1 MMKFRFI
8 FIIAL
13 FLSYFT
19 CSTGEDIPENI
30 CLPVPYRAAER
41 ANYCAVACIQM
52 WALYDGNT
60 IITQDEI
67 ARRVGVPTL
76 PSNIVYGVWLYT
88 NSPGFL
94 FVGNGTEY
102 FQDRILSMSIAA
114 FQKNRPSIIPVYDG
128 EHAITMIGYKYHTSS
143 DNRPIADKVWFHDP
157 NGLNKYSTSI
167 SDFKYNWFTPDWL
180 NGLLRI
186 ILPDDEFVASGDDGY
201 SIFLDLGG
209 SYSGGPTLYE
219 PSQEAIW

>member
-67 ARRVGVPTL
+67 ARRVGAPTL
-76 PSNIVYGVWLYT
+76 PSQVQYGVGLYT
-88 NSPGFL
+88 DSPGYL
-94 FVGNGTEY
+94 FVGAGTEY
-102 FQDRILSMSIAA
+102 YQDRMLSMSVAA
-114 FQKNRPSIIPVYDG
+114 FLNNRPTIIPVHEGD
-128 EHAITMIGYKYHTSS
+128 HAVIMIGYTYHYV
-143 DNRPIADKVWFHDP
+143 DNNIPIADKFWLRDP
-157 NGLNKYSTSI
+157 NGIERYGARIAEFK
-167 SDFKYNWFTPDWL
+167 SDWFLPDSL
-180 NGLLRI
+180 DRLLRI
-186 ILPDDEFVASGDDGY
+186 ILPASDYVSLGDEGY
-201 SIFLDLGG
+201 ITFLDMGG
-209 SYSGGPTLYE
+209 SYSGGPTIYE
-219 PSQEAIW
+219 PSQEPIW